1 VLSLAASII
10 AAVACPPT
18 AVHYTPNGVPG
29 IQQIPWIQAAP
40 ASAGIRGLLWYYDSA
55 GAWGKTHVPFAHV
68 YAGGED
74 PSGRVSMKILWVARR
89 SGGGPAIAITGRR
102 LDGDGLSN
110 AALVRASKDYRTDFL
125 RGDPFE
131 SPLELAGD
139 VVFSCL
145 KGAEPGG
152 GLVLRVF
159 NPNAQPEAL
168 TLSVPARRIR
178 LDEDEGVD
186 GGLELA
192 PGEIAT
198 FQLGK

>member
-102 LDGDGLSN
+102 LDGDGLFRQRFQRVSG
-110 AALVRASKDYRTDFL
+110 AGSGQYASIVEV
-125 RGDPFE
+125 P
-131 SPLELAGD
+131 A
-139 VVFSCL
+139 
-145 KGAEPGG
+145 PGCW
-152 GLVLRVF
+152 
-159 NPNAQPEAL
+159 QL
-168 TLSVPARRIR
+168 TLTTGR
-178 LDEDEGVD
+178 LRAKAVFV
-186 GGLELA
+186 A
-192 PGEIAT
+192 V
-198 FQLGK
+198 